1 MKTMKLD
8 DFQKYI
14 KPKKEVKTNNKVW
27 VYTRVSSK
35 EQFNLNGSLDTQKQ
49 KSIEYAQEK
58 NLDIVKYFGGTYESA
73 KGDFTRKEFKK
84 LIDEIRRTKNK
95 PFAILIY
102 KINRF
107 SRSGGEAQGL
117 VHELVY
123 KHGVHLIETL
133 SEKNTLTERGCLEI
147 LDLLKKAKE
156 DNLDR
161 LEITIP
167 GMQKALR
174 NGKKLGSTP
183 RGYDHY
189 GPKVK
194 KYEFVRPVQQI
205 LLNEEGKILRQ
216 AWILKKTGTP
226 DNLIIQHLKTLGMI
240 ISKQTLSSMWRNP
253 FYCGILVNSMINE
266 PVMGNWEPIVSMEDF
281 KHINDVLEGKGLSG
295 YTQIKNDENRPL
307 QSYLFCGICGGKMT
321 GYKSSQKNIH
331 YYKCQTKGCG
341 CKDMNALTG
350 KKTIT
355 KGLNLLF
362 EELLEKITLKGEL
375 IPHFKKQIR
384 SILEMSEKHKVEQRK
399 KVESEI
405 KYQTSQ
411 LNSLLN
417 KFLDD
422 LIDNTIYQSKK
433 MEIDNKLSELNQKL
447 QELNVDLSNLDNKLD
462 KAVKILGNI
471 SKIWGY
477 GSIGVKQKIQNLIF
491 PNGIVIDPKNR
502 EYRTSNIQVI
512 FQIILDLT
520 RDTEGQKKDS
530 PINLTDE
537 SSLVA
542 GTRLERA
549 AFGL

>member
-1 MKTMKLD
+1 MKTTKLN

-147 LDLLKKAKE
+147 LDLLKNAKE

-167 GMQKALR
+167 GMKSALR
-174 NGKKLGSTP
+174 KGKKLGSTP
-183 RGYDHY
+183 LGYDHY

-194 KYEFVRPVQQI
+194 NFNFIRPVQQI
-205 LLNEEGKILRQ
+205 VLNPEGQILRQ
-216 AWILKKTGTP
+216 AWIMKKTGEP
-226 DNLIIQHLKTLGMI
+226 DNIIIKKSATLGLI
-240 ISKQTLSSMWRNP
+240 ISKQTLSSIWRNP
-253 FYCGILVNSMINE
+253 FYCGILINSMIDE
-266 PVMGNWEPIVSMEDF
+266 PVMGNWEPIVSIDDF
-281 KHINDVLEGKGLSG
+281 KYINDVLEGKGKAG
-295 YTQIKNDENRPL
+295 YKQVKYDESRPL
-307 QSYLFCGICGGKMT
+307 QSYLYCSICGGKMT

-331 YYKCQTKGCG
+331 YYKCQTKGCE
-341 CKDMNALTG
+341 CKDLYASTG

-375 IPHFKKQIR
+375 IPHFKKQIK
-384 SILEMSEKHKVEQRK
+384 SILEMSEKHKLEQRK
-399 KVESEI
+399 NIKSEI
-405 KYQTSQ
+405 TRLDQT
-411 LNSLLN
+411 LNSLLD
-417 KFLDD
+417 KFLSNQ
-422 LIDNTIYQSKK
+422 IDN
-433 MEIDNKLSELNQKL
+433 
-447 QELNVDLSNLDNKLD
+447 
-462 KAVKILGNI
+462 
-471 SKIWGY
+471 
-477 GSIGVKQKIQNLIF
+477 
-491 PNGIVIDPKNR
+491 NR
-502 EYRTSNIQVI
+502 
-512 FQIILDLT
+512 
-520 RDTEGQKKDS
+520 
-530 PINLTDE
+530 
-537 SSLVA
+537 
-542 GTRLERA
+542 
-549 AFGL
+549 

>member
-1 MKTMKLD
+1 
-8 DFQKYI
+8 
-14 KPKKEVKTNNKVW
+14 
-27 VYTRVSSK
+27 
-35 EQFNLNGSLDTQKQ
+35 
-49 KSIEYAQEK
+49 
-58 NLDIVKYFGGTYESA
+58 
-73 KGDFTRKEFKK
+73 
-84 LIDEIRRTKNK
+84 
-95 PFAILIY
+95 
-102 KINRF
+102 
-107 SRSGGEAQGL
+107 
-117 VHELVY
+117 
-123 KHGVHLIETL
+123 
-133 SEKNTLTERGCLEI
+133 
-147 LDLLKKAKE
+147 
-156 DNLDR
+156 
-161 LEITIP
+161 
-167 GMQKALR
+167 
-174 NGKKLGSTP
+174 
-183 RGYDHY
+183 
-189 GPKVK
+189 
-194 KYEFVRPVQQI
+194 
-205 LLNEEGKILRQ
+205 
-216 AWILKKTGTP
+216 
-226 DNLIIQHLKTLGMI
+226 
-240 ISKQTLSSMWRNP
+240 
-253 FYCGILVNSMINE
+253 
-266 PVMGNWEPIVSMEDF
+266 
-281 KHINDVLEGKGLSG
+281 
-295 YTQIKNDENRPL
+295 
-307 QSYLFCGICGGKMT
+307 MT

-375 IPHFKKQIR
+375 IPHFKKQIK

-447 QELNVDLSNLDNKLD
+447 QELNVDLSNLDNKLE

-471 SKIWGY
+471 SKIWGS

-537 SSLVA
+537 SSLVD
-542 GTRLERA
+542 RNIELSNLIWE
-549 AFGL
+549 GLIKIVEEIIDLKYLLSDI